1 MLEVKGLSVTLGG
14 TPILQDISFGV
25 QPGQWLMLVGP
36 NGAGKSTLLHA
47 LSQGVPYKGVV
58 TFEGQDIARMKAAQR
73 ARRMGLLSQRHEVG
87 YAFTVQEVIRLGRY
101 AQRSHWQGSAADD
114 EEAVQQAA
122 RATGLTALMDH
133 SVLTLSGGE
142 LQRVFLAQIFA
153 QQPRLLL
160 LDEPAN
166 HLDLQFQA
174 QVFEMIRT
182 WLQQPGRGVISVV
195 HDLSLARRYATRAL
209 LLNRGQRIAF
219 GDPAQVLSASHLQAV
234 WGMDVAAWMRN
245 LLSEWEEPAAE

>member
-1 MLEVKGLSVTLGG
+1 MLTVKGLSVTLGG
-14 TPILQDISFGV
+14 KPILQNIHFDV

-47 LSQGVPYKGVV
+47 LSQGVPYRGAIA
-58 TFEGQDIARMKAAQR
+58 FEGQEVARMKAAQR
-73 ARRMGLLSQRHEVG
+73 ARLMGLLSQRHEVG

-101 AQRSHWQGSAADD
+101 AQRSHWQGSGEADQL
-114 EEAVQQAA
+114 AVLEAA
-122 RATGLTALMDH
+122 RATGLTELMDH

-166 HLDLQFQA
+166 HLDLQYQA
-174 QVFEMIRT
+174 QVFEMIQD
-182 WLQQPGRGVISVV
+182 WLQQPSHAVISVV
-195 HDLSLARRYATRAL
+195 HDLSLARRYATRGL
-209 LLNRGQRIAF
+209 LLNRGQQVAF
-219 GDPAQVLSASHLQAV
+219 GDPGEVLSASHLQAV
-234 WGMDVAAWMRN
+234 WGMDVAGWMRD
-245 LLSEWEEPAAE
+245 LLSEWT